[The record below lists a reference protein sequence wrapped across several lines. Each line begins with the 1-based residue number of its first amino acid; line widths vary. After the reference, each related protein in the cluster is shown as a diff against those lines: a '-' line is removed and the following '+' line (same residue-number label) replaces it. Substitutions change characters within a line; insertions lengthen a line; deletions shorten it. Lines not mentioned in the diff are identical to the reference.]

1 MGILGQPQINKKY
14 APNELNKN
22 FHFCPQFTTNS
33 NNLSAAKIG
42 SEIMPA
48 LNLTAETSLSFL
60 EKGRESFFE
69 FVKFVGSVFFVDL
82 RLSQDPHIPTTDA
95 QFSVNHFLKFATSKI
110 KVANFKIHSLLSH
123 AKSFPLA
130 RIDSPKIIFKKLS
143 PERKMNPVS
152 QSPSEIE
159 SSSTVS
165 SEASRWSEDETPTIS
180 DDEFIVSDSEIAE
193 AEAEESE
200 EDDIELLYES
210 FVNLREENK
219 LFKEELA
226 KQNNLLW
233 EIYEELKENQR
244 AEAKGP
250 GPSEAKRSGVLKS

>member
-1 MGILGQPQINKKY
+1 
-14 APNELNKN
+14 
-22 FHFCPQFTTNS
+22 
-33 NNLSAAKIG
+33 
-42 SEIMPA
+42 
-48 LNLTAETSLSFL
+48 
-60 EKGRESFFE
+60 
-69 FVKFVGSVFFVDL
+69 
-82 RLSQDPHIPTTDA
+82 
-95 QFSVNHFLKFATSKI
+95 
-110 KVANFKIHSLLSH
+110 
-123 AKSFPLA
+123 
-130 RIDSPKIIFKKLS
+130 
-143 PERKMNPVS
+143 MNPVS

-159 SSSTVS
+159 SSSVASSTVS
-165 SEASRWSEDETPTIS
+165 SWSEDETPTIS

-244 AEAKGP
+244 AEAEGP

>member
-1 MGILGQPQINKKY
+1 M
-14 APNELNKN
+14 
-22 FHFCPQFTTNS
+22 
-33 NNLSAAKIG
+33 
-42 SEIMPA
+42 
-48 LNLTAETSLSFL
+48 
-60 EKGRESFFE
+60 
-69 FVKFVGSVFFVDL
+69 
-82 RLSQDPHIPTTDA
+82 
-95 QFSVNHFLKFATSKI
+95 
-110 KVANFKIHSLLSH
+110 ANFKIHPLFSH

-130 RIDSPKIIFKKLS
+130 RIDSPG
-143 PERKMNPVS
+143 RKMNPVS

-233 EIYEELKENQR
+233 EIYDELKESKPKPK
-244 AEAKGP
+244 APAPAK
-250 GPSEAKRSGVLKS
+250 